1 MGNYEEKTVKLTN
14 NQLKKLNSGAE
25 NKTGTTLRINKKNFQ
40 DQELRYE
47 LFLTTK

>member
-25 NKTGTTLRINKKNFQ
+25 NKTGKTLRIIRKTFKMKNCVMNYF
-40 DQELRYE
+40 
-47 LFLTTK
+47 